1 MVGLCVGRPT
11 CPGRLTIKG
20 LHSRT
25 PKPSYRLLLAA
36 VLSFVL
42 MFVDHR
48 TSYLEKPRYVASYL
62 VAPVHYVA
70 HLPTAMMQWG
80 KEQSKSRSQLISEN
94 ASMERQ
100 LLVLQQ
106 RVQKLA
112 VLEAEN
118 ARLRQLL
125 NSAAELNTK
134 VLTAQII
141 GIDPDPSRQ
150 EVVVNKGANDK
161 VRVGQAVLD
170 AKGLLGQVVE
180 AGASFSR
187 VLLVTDSSHALS
199 VQINR
204 NGVRAILAGTGQV
217 DKLRLM
223 YVPTTAD
230 VEVGDLLV
238 STGLDQRY
246 PQGYPVGKIVSLHVE
261 PGDAFM
267 TVEAAPTAEIDK
279 VSHVLLVASEEGE
292 E

>member
-1 MVGLCVGRPT
+1 M
-11 CPGRLTIKG
+11 
-20 LHSRT
+20 
-25 PKPSYRLLLAA
+25 
-36 VLSFVL
+36 
-42 MFVDHR
+42 
-48 TSYLEKPRYVASYL
+48 
-62 VAPVHYVA
+62 AP
-70 HLPTAMMQWG
+70 
-80 KEQSKSRSQLISEN
+80 QLI
-94 ASMERQ
+94 
-100 LLVLQQ
+100 VLTP

-112 VLEAEN
+112 VLPPDN
-118 ARLRQLL
+118 PRFRQLL
-125 NSAAELNTK
+125 NAAAEFNTK

-150 EVVVNKGANDK
+150 EVVVNKGTNDNIQ
-161 VRVGQAVLD
+161 VGQAVLD

-204 NGVRAILAGTGQV
+204 NGVRAILAGIGQV

-246 PQGYPVGKIVSLHVE
+246 PRGYPVGKIISLHVE
-261 PGDAFM
+261 PGDAYM
-267 TVEAAPTAEIDK
+267 TVEAVPT
-279 VSHVLLVASEEGE
+279 
-292 E
+292 

>member
-11 CPGRLTIKG
+11 CPWRLAIKG

-25 PKPSYRLLLAA
+25 PKPAYRLLLAA
-36 VLSFVL
+36 LLSFVL

-48 TSYLEKPRYVASYL
+48 TDHLESARHLASYA
-62 VAPVHYVA
+62 VAPVHYIA
-70 HLPTAMMQWG
+70 HLPVATMHWG
-80 KEQSKSRSQLISEN
+80 QEQSKSRRQLIAEN

-118 ARLRQLL
+118 TRLRQLL

-150 EVVVNKGANDK
+150 EVVVNKGAGDNIQ
-161 VRVGQAVLD
+161 VGQAVLD

-180 AGASFSR
+180 VAPSFSR
-187 VLLVTDSSHALS
+187 VLLVSDSNHALS

-204 NGVRAILAGTGQV
+204 NGVRAILAGIGQV
-217 DKLRLM
+217 DKLRLL

-261 PGDAFM
+261 PGDAYM
-267 TVEAAPTAEIDK
+267 TVEAVPTADIDK
-279 VSHVLLVASEEGE
+279 VSHVLMVASEEGE
-292 E
+292 D

>member
-1 MVGLCVGRPT
+1 M
-11 CPGRLTIKG
+11 I
-20 LHSRT
+20 
-25 PKPSYRLLLAA
+25 
-36 VLSFVL
+36 SFVL
-42 MFVDHR
+42 IFVDHR
-48 TSYLEKPRYVASYL
+48 TPYLETVRQFASYFI
-62 VAPVHYVA
+62 APIHYVA
-70 HLPTAMMQWG
+70 HLPVATVQWG
-80 KEQSKSRSQLISEN
+80 KEQGKSRSQLLSEN

-150 EVVVNKGANDK
+150 EVVVNKGADEGIY
-161 VRVGQAVLD
+161 VGQAVLD

-180 AGASFSR
+180 VGASFSR

-204 NGVRAILAGTGQV
+204 NGVRAILAGSGQS
-217 DKLRLM
+217 DKLRLL
-223 YVPTTAD
+223 YVPITAD
-230 VEVGDLLV
+230 IEVGDLLV

-246 PQGYPVGKIVSLHVE
+246 PAGYPVSKVVSLHVKA
-261 PGDAFM
+261 GDAYM
-267 TVEAAPTAEIDK
+267 TVNAKPTAEIDK
-279 VSHVLLVASEEGE
+279 VSHVLMVASEGSE

>member
-1 MVGLCVGRPT
+1 M
-11 CPGRLTIKG
+11 
-20 LHSRT
+20 
-25 PKPSYRLLLAA
+25 
-36 VLSFVL
+36 
-42 MFVDHR
+42 
-48 TSYLEKPRYVASYL
+48 
-62 VAPVHYVA
+62 VAPVHYIA
-70 HLPTAMMQWG
+70 HLPVAMMQWG
-80 KEQSKSRSQLISEN
+80 KEQSKSRGQLISEN

-118 ARLRQLL
+118 TRLRQLL
-125 NSAAELNTK
+125 NSAAEFNTK

-150 EVVVNKGANDK
+150 EVVVNKGTNDNIQ
-161 VRVGQAVLD
+161 VGQAVLD

-204 NGVRAILAGTGQV
+204 NGVRAILAGIGQV

-246 PQGYPVGKIVSLHVE
+246 PRGYPVGKIISLHVE
-261 PGDAFM
+261 PGDAYM
-267 TVEAAPTAEIDK
+267 TVEAVPTAEIDK
-279 VSHVLLVASEEGE
+279 VSHVLMVASEEGE